1 MSRNSGVYATLWQ
14 EGIHRSKWIAIDT
27 NRSISENIRFCTS
40 YLRLGKEPSLMR
52 IHIIQLQFLPY
63 YNKRSK
69 LLFPMQI
76 QPKKWRYWGY
86 KALYGVIYHSASIA
100 IGTERIKIT
109 FKIWKILMRC

>member
-69 LLFPMQI
+69 LLQCKSNPKNGDIGAIKLCMGLFII
-76 QPKKWRYWGY
+76 QHRLPSAQKELRSPLRYG
-86 KALYGVIYHSASIA
+86 K
-100 IGTERIKIT
+100 
-109 FKIWKILMRC
+109 F